1 MNRFPGKIVI
11 PVHNTVVRT
20 VGNLLIRWAG
30 WTGVCVFSLALVVAL
45 SIRHDA
51 TVRHQPV
58 PTAPSRPDGGY
69 QMTFLSPSPHVAK
82 PERNAHYGHP

>member
-1 MNRFPGKIVI
+1 MIRFYNAVVV
-11 PVHNTVVRT
+11 PVANFCF
-20 VGNLLIRWAG
+20 RWFG
-30 WTGVCVFSLALVVAL
+30 WAGVCVGVLGLIVAL